1 MKQLEKARKYEEL
14 YKELFDRNSKVTTIC
29 LLLCGVF
36 WVLKLYVLSEQCLI
50 LFFFSGGLYGVR
62 RIHREH
68 VQLGEYYLPDQ
79 LRTSSICNKVLYK
92 GNVIPVSRAN
102 VIDVWILIC
111 CLGAATL
118 LLWIECI
125 FGKDIEGTPAL
136 IMFYGIVPVICL
148 EYISGFRTVHRRLK
162 RLTWK
167 NFRYHIGWCNI
178 GEKLPKQYKLGNC
191 EITKENRIFFRTYYT
206 VKTTKTNNIYK
217 KVMYCGK
224 EEINIG
230 SVCVLY
236 EICGVRY
243 IQ

>member
-29 LLLCGVF
+29 LLLCGAF

-102 VIDVWILIC
+102 VIDVWILVC

-125 FGKDIEGTPAL
+125 FSKDIEGTPAL

-178 GEKLPKQYKLGNC
+178 GEKLPKTFQSAEFTLEHGFCDAIVPRGEMKQTLTSLLSLHWYPVRKVG
-191 EITKENRIFFRTYYT
+191 
-206 VKTTKTNNIYK
+206 VKNESKSN
-217 KVMYCGK
+217 GSS
-224 EEINIG
+224 IG
-230 SVCVLY
+230 RHS
-236 EICGVRY
+236 RH
-243 IQ
+243 

>member
-29 LLLCGVF
+29 LLLCGAF

-102 VIDVWILIC
+102 VIDVWILVC

-125 FGKDIEGTPAL
+125 FGKDIEGTPASQ
-136 IMFYGIVPVICL
+136 
-148 EYISGFRTVHRRLK
+148 IST
-162 RLTWK
+162 T
-167 NFRYHIGWCNI
+167 I
-178 GEKLPKQYKLGNC
+178 LPSLRDC
-191 EITKENRIFFRTYYT
+191 
-206 VKTTKTNNIYK
+206 TT
-217 KVMYCGK
+217 
-224 EEINIG
+224 
-230 SVCVLY
+230 
-236 EICGVRY
+236 
-243 IQ
+243 